1 MMTSTSDTTEKSRN
15 ATGSEENGSAEKAE
29 HKNSEG
35 SPKKKS
41 RLGGIFANVRSTK
54 NLVEEQNKKHE
65 WKDSLTLRCEGCGAP
80 QEKRGDMRCEYC
92 GGRLVKDSS
101 LSGGDETS

>member
-1 MMTSTSDTTEKSRN
+1 MMTSTSETTGDSSN
-15 ATGSEENGSAEKAE
+15 AAGAEGNGSADEVGNKG
-29 HKNSEG
+29 SEG

-80 QEKRGDMRCEYC
+80 QEKSGDMRCEYC

>member
-1 MMTSTSDTTEKSRN
+1 MTSTSETTEDSGKT
-15 ATGSEENGSAEKAE
+15 TGSEDNGTAEKAGN
-29 HKNSEG
+29 KSSEG

-54 NLVEEQNKKHE
+54 NLAKEQNKKHE
-65 WKDSLTLRCEGCGAP
+65 WKDSLTLSCEGCGAP
-80 QEKRGDMRCEYC
+80 QEKSGDMRCEYC